1 MSFSTR
7 FVYIG
12 IGGTGLKIGK
22 AFERLL
28 REEVCGPDGR
38 KLVSRGGTFTG
49 LKPYE
54 LPGFIQT
61 LYIDFSE
68 QDLVSLQSDLLPR
81 SPEVAL
87 KTATFVKALGSAG
100 HSSADV
106 TNLLRGSKTAK
117 DATDNWLPPKIS
129 EWGNEPTFAPLSTG
143 AGQYPTI
150 GRAAMFAFM
159 ERYGAEALLRD
170 FRRPIERIVG
180 SIGQLEEYTGAAAA
194 SRNVVF
200 LVGCSLS
207 GGTGGG
213 LFLDVMRLI
222 AHEGSTQLGGTP
234 FVIVPLVL
242 LPSAFDNVLAPSK
255 RKNGSLNAIR
265 ALADLGQLIDAQ
277 NAPTAEGEPPTH
289 DYPGGSAGTGSL
301 RVVMPAAAVKTAFL
315 FHRPADVPTDS
326 ALAERVARFAT
337 NLVRQPSISN
347 LASGPLGS
355 GRTMTLLDKLVNNS
369 GLLQERHPTFVGR
382 RPFASAATVAVPDA
396 REQLVHLVSK
406 RLLATFL
413 TDVRTGH
420 RRRDPHPA
428 HGAVPGAGRRPA
440 AAARADRRPVPDR
453 RHPADLDRA
462 RGRRLGHA
470 GLPGGDPPGDDQ
482 PLDEEGRRRPGQ
494 PVRGRGHGLRA
505 RGVPRRPR
513 RPVGHARP
521 AHVEHHGPR
530 PGRRD
535 GRRPRDVR
543 ALGGGPAGR
552 HGEAQGPLGRRVPVR
567 AGDGRPRAPRCSAAA
582 SRRSTP
588 APSARSGRPRSRRST
603 RPGAPTSPTP
613 RAPRSSSA
621 PPAGRFGPGWTRRSA
636 ASTSGARAR
645 PTTRSSTRRP
655 ASSSGSRPA

>member
-38 KLVSRGGTFTG
+38 KLVDRGGTFTG

-87 KTATFVKALGSAG
+87 QTATFVKALGSAG

-117 DATDNWLPPKIS
+117 DATDAWLPPKLS

-180 SIGQLEEYTGAAAA
+180 SIGQLEEYTGAAAT

-222 AHEGSTQLGGTP
+222 AHEGSSQLGGTP

-277 NAPTAEGEPPTH
+277 NAPTTDGEPPVH
-289 DYPGGSAGTGSL
+289 EYPGGSAGTGSL
-301 RVVMPAAAVKTAFL
+301 RVVLPAATVKTAL
-315 FHRPADVPTDS
+315 
-326 ALAERVARFAT
+326 
-337 NLVRQPSISN
+337 
-347 LASGPLGS
+347 
-355 GRTMTLLDKLVNNS
+355 
-369 GLLQERHPTFVGR
+369 
-382 RPFASAATVAVPDA
+382 
-396 REQLVHLVSK
+396 
-406 RLLATFL
+406 
-413 TDVRTGH
+413 
-420 RRRDPHPA
+420 
-428 HGAVPGAGRRPA
+428 
-440 AAARADRRPVPDR
+440 PVP
-453 RHPADLDRA
+453 PAGGRAQRQRA
-462 RGRRLGHA
+462 RRARRA
-470 GLPGGDPPGDDQ
+470 VRDQ
-482 PLDEEGRRRPGQ
+482 PRPPALDLEPR
-494 PVRGRGHGLRA
+494 LRA
-505 RGVPRRPR
+505 R
-513 RPVGHARP
+513 
-521 AHVEHHGPR
+521 
-530 PGRRD
+530 
-535 GRRPRDVR
+535 
-543 ALGGGPAGR
+543 
-552 HGEAQGPLGRRVPVR
+552 
-567 AGDGRPRAPRCSAAA
+567 
-582 SRRSTP
+582 
-588 APSARSGRPRSRRST
+588 
-603 RPGAPTSPTP
+603 
-613 RAPRSSSA
+613 SA
-621 PPAGRFGPGWTRRSA
+621 PGGR
-636 ASTSGARAR
+636 
-645 PTTRSSTRRP
+645 
-655 ASSSGSRPA
+655 

>member
-28 REEVCGPDGR
+28 REEV
-38 KLVSRGGTFTG
+38 SRPRRAQARGAAAARSPASSRTSC
-49 LKPYE
+49 
-54 LPGFIQT
+54 PGSSRPCT
-61 LYIDFSE
+61 ST
-68 QDLVSLQSDLLPR
+68 SASRTWSRSSRDLLPR

-106 TNLLRGSKTAK
+106 TNLLRGSTTAK
-117 DATDNWLPPKIS
+117 DATDAWLPPKLS

-180 SIGQLEEYTGAAAA
+180 SIGQLEEYTGAAAT

-277 NAPTAEGEPPTH
+277 NAPTTEGEPPTH
-289 DYPGGSAGTGSL
+289 EYPGGSAGTGSL
-301 RVVMPAAAVKTAFL
+301 RVVLPAATVKTAL
-315 FHRPADVPTDS
+315 PVPPPGRR
-326 ALAERVARFAT
+326 AERQRAR
-337 NLVRQPSISN
+337 
-347 LASGPLGS
+347 
-355 GRTMTLLDKLVNNS
+355 
-369 GLLQERHPTFVGR
+369 
-382 RPFASAATVAVPDA
+382 
-396 REQLVHLVSK
+396 
-406 RLLATFL
+406 
-413 TDVRTGH
+413 
-420 RRRDPHPA
+420 
-428 HGAVPGAGRRPA
+428 
-440 AAARADRRPVPDR
+440 RARRPV
-453 RHPADLDRA
+453 RHQPRPPALDLEPRVGPARA
-462 RGRRLGHA
+462 
-470 GLPGGDPPGDDQ
+470 PGG
-482 PLDEEGRRRPGQ
+482 R
-494 PVRGRGHGLRA
+494 
-505 RGVPRRPR
+505 
-513 RPVGHARP
+513 
-521 AHVEHHGPR
+521 
-530 PGRRD
+530 
-535 GRRPRDVR
+535 
-543 ALGGGPAGR
+543 
-552 HGEAQGPLGRRVPVR
+552 
-567 AGDGRPRAPRCSAAA
+567 
-582 SRRSTP
+582 
-588 APSARSGRPRSRRST
+588 
-603 RPGAPTSPTP
+603 
-613 RAPRSSSA
+613 
-621 PPAGRFGPGWTRRSA
+621 
-636 ASTSGARAR
+636 
-645 PTTRSSTRRP
+645 
-655 ASSSGSRPA
+655 

>member
-1 MSFSTR
+1 
-7 FVYIG
+7 
-12 IGGTGLKIGK
+12 
-22 AFERLL
+22 
-28 REEVCGPDGR
+28 
-38 KLVSRGGTFTG
+38 
-49 LKPYE
+49 
-54 LPGFIQT
+54 
-61 LYIDFSE
+61 
-68 QDLVSLQSDLLPR
+68 
-81 SPEVAL
+81 
-87 KTATFVKALGSAG
+87 
-100 HSSADV
+100 
-106 TNLLRGSKTAK
+106 
-117 DATDNWLPPKIS
+117 
-129 EWGNEPTFAPLSTG
+129 
-143 AGQYPTI
+143 
-150 GRAAMFAFM
+150 MFAFM

-180 SIGQLEEYTGAAAA
+180 SIGQLEEFTGAAAA

-213 LFLDVMRLI
+213 LFMDVMRLI

-277 NAPTAEGEPPTH
+277 NAPTAEGEPPTYE
-289 DYPGGSAGTGSL
+289 YPGGSAGTGSL
-301 RVVMPAAAVKTAFL
+301 RVVHAG
-315 FHRPADVPTDS
+315 RGREDGVPVPPTRGR
-326 ALAERVARFAT
+326 AERQRAGRARRA
-337 NLVRQPSISN
+337 VRHQPRPPA
-347 LASGPLGS
+347 LDLEPRLG
-355 GRTMTLLDKLVNNS
+355 
-369 GLLQERHPTFVGR
+369 
-382 RPFASAATVAVPDA
+382 AAGVRADDDAAGQA
-396 REQLVHLVSK
+396 REQL
-406 RLLATFL
+406 
-413 TDVRTGH
+413 
-420 RRRDPHPA
+420 
-428 HGAVPGAGRRPA
+428 GAAPGAPPHVRRPA
-440 AAARADRRPVPDR
+440 PVRERGDRRRPRRARAARPPRVQAAPGDVPDR
-453 RHPADLDRA
+453 RADGASTTTTRTRRMELFQERA
-462 RGRRLGHA
+462 GVQPPLLAPIDGRYRTA
-470 GLPGGDPPGDDQ
+470 VIQ
-482 PLDEEGRRRPGQ
+482 PISTEPEDVSSAMQAYQAAIRQVMISPSTKKDG
-494 PVRGRGHGLRA
+494 
-505 RGVPRRPR
+505 GVPDNLSAGAATAFERAASARRPR

-552 HGEAQGPLGRRVPVR
+552 ARRSAR
-567 AGDGRPRAPRCSAAA
+567 AGRSSSSRPRRRWSSTSAACSAAA
-582 SRRSTP
+582 SRRSIR

-603 RPGAPTSPTP
+603 PPGAPTSPTP